1 MFAKFRL
8 NYFVNLKLEI
18 SVSKFSNLDLT
29 LDYLSAGS
37 SINTVC

>member
-18 SVSKFSNLDLT
+18 SVSKLSNLDLT
-29 LDYLSAGS
+29 PDHPSAGS